1 MKTLVF
7 IVMSV
12 GDFGDY
18 GAFHSIGNT
27 NSISI
32 SAEGLL
38 CFQALVLIV
47 VVVRSVRILV
57 GHPHHEWVPPA
68 GIFYPCYLR

>member
-18 GAFHSIGNT
+18 GAFHSIGNSNT

-47 VVVRSVRILV
+47 VVVRSVGILV
-57 GHPHHEWVPPA
+57 GHPHHEWVPCA
-68 GIFYPCYLR
+68 GICYP

>member
-18 GAFHSIGNT
+18 GAFHSIGN
-27 NSISI
+27 SISI
-32 SAEGLL
+32 SAQGLL
-38 CFQALVLIV
+38 CFQALVILIV
-47 VVVRSVRILV
+47 VVARSVGILV
-57 GHPHHEWVPPA
+57 GHLW
-68 GIFYPCYLR
+68 